1 MRCKGWKCNLRKT
14 ITVTYGAFCGA
25 RLFLSVTLIYL
36 NGIYRGPRGQ
46 CSGRQKHREKAVRPI
61 PTNPRFLHYL
71 WLLATEI
78 LN

>member
-14 ITVTYGAFCGA
+14 IIVTYGAFRGA

-36 NGIYRGPRGQ
+36 NGIYRGPRGR